1 MFKTK
6 IARFVFWAVSAA
18 FAVGLTITAVS
29 ALWGAVNGWAWL
41 AVYGWAWLIT
51 QVL

>member
-6 IARFVFWAVSAA
+6 FASFVFWAVTAA
-18 FAVGLTITAVS
+18 LAVGLTITAVS
-29 ALWGAVNGWAWL
+29 ALWGI
-41 AVYGWAWLIT
+41 VYGWVWLIT